1 MSEKEDLRRRMLSI
15 RKGIPDEEKHEMSRG
30 IMERLFDLEEFHNAK
45 TVAFYLSKKDEVD
58 TWAMVEEA
66 AAGKEVLLPIVKV
79 HLLAACRAD
88 SAQVARGCDQKV
100 KEKSLKFVY
109 YEKNGKMR
117 RGPYGIM
124 EPVGEEFA
132 GAEIDLMVMPL
143 AAADRKGNRI
153 GMGKGYYDRYLN
165 GEGPKPKVLVG
176 LCFDFQVVGDVPVEA
191 HDVPLNIIITNKETM
206 RVKR

>member
-1 MSEKEDLRRRMLSI
+1 MNGKEELRSRMLSI
-15 RKGIPDEEKHEMSRG
+15 RKGIPDEDRHEMSKR

-45 TVAFYLSKKDEVD
+45 TVAFYLSKRDEVD

-66 AAGKEVLLPIVKV
+66 AQGKEVLLPIVKV
-79 HLLAACRAD
+79 HLLAACKAD
-88 SAQVARGCDQKV
+88 TAQVAGGCGQKV
-100 KEKSLKFVY
+100 KEKNLKFVY
-109 YEKNGKMR
+109 YEKNGKMV

-132 GAEIDLMVMPL
+132 GGSIDLMAMPL
-143 AAADRKGNRI
+143 AAADGRGNRI

-165 GEGPKPKVLVG
+165 GEGPRPKVLVG
-176 LCFDFQVVGDVPVEA
+176 LCFDFQVVEHAPSEA
-191 HDVPLNIIITNKETM
+191 HDVPLNIIITNKETI

>member
-1 MSEKEDLRRRMLSI
+1 MSEKEAIRGRMLSI
-15 RKGIPDEEKHEMSRG
+15 RKGIPDEEKHEMSRS

-66 AAGKEVLLPIVKV
+66 AQGKEVLLPI
-79 HLLAACRAD
+79 
-88 SAQVARGCDQKV
+88 V

-132 GAEIDLMVMPL
+132 GGIMDLMVVPL
-143 AAADRKGNRI
+143 AAADRGGNRI

-165 GEGPKPKVLVG
+165 GEGPKPKVLAG
-176 LCFDFQVVGDVPVEA
+176 LCFDFQVMGNVPAEA
-191 HDVPLNIIITNKETM
+191 HDVPLNIIITNKETI

>member
-1 MSEKEDLRRRMLSI
+1 MSEKEAIRGRMLSI
-15 RKGIPDEEKHEMSRG
+15 RKGIPDEEKHEMSKR
-30 IMERLFDLEEFHNAK
+30 IMERLFDLEEFGNAK

-66 AAGKEVLLPIVKV
+66 ARGKEVLLPIVKV
-79 HLLAACRAD
+79 HFLAACRAD
-88 SAQVARGCDQKV
+88 AAQVAKGCDQKV

-132 GAEIDLMVMPL
+132 GGIMDLMVVPL
-143 AAADRKGNRI
+143 AAADRGGNRI

-176 LCFDFQVVGDVPVEA
+176 LCFDFQVMENVPAEA
-191 HDVPLNIIITNKETM
+191 HDVPLNIIITNKEII

>member
-1 MSEKEDLRRRMLSI
+1 MNGKDEIRKRMLNI

-30 IMERLFDLEEFHNAK
+30 IIERLFDLEEFHNAK
-45 TVAFYLSKKDEVD
+45 TVAFYLSKKDEAD

-66 AAGKEVLLPIVKV
+66 ANSKEVLLPV
-79 HLLAACRAD
+79 
-88 SAQVARGCDQKV
+88 V

-109 YEKNGKMR
+109 YEKNGKMV

-132 GAEIDLMVMPL
+132 GAGIDLMAMPL
-143 AAADRKGNRI
+143 AAADWRGNRI

-165 GEGPKPKVLVG
+165 GEGPKPKTLVG
-176 LCFDFQVVGDVPVEA
+176 LCFDFQVLGEVPAEA
-191 HDVPLNIIITNKETM
+191 HDVPLDIIITNN
-206 RVKR
+206 RVIRCSHD